1 MPNKIEPIFIYFDK
15 LQFDKDKKFML
26 EFSKDD
32 EITEV
37 LFKQFKDYFII
48 SMNSFTELSND
59 AKSSTQYK
67 KIKTAQISD
76 LSLMI

>member
-1 MPNKIEPIFIYFDK
+1 MPNKIESIFIYFDK

-26 EFSKDD
+26 EFSNDD

-37 LFKQFKDYFII
+37 LFKHFKEYFII
-48 SMNSFTELSND
+48 IMNSFIELSND

-67 KIKTAQISD
+67 KIKTAQMSD

>member
-1 MPNKIEPIFIYFDK
+1 MPNKIESIFIYFDK

-26 EFSKDD
+26 EFSNDD

-37 LFKQFKDYFII
+37 LFKQFKEYFII
-48 SMNSFTELSND
+48 SMNSFIELSND

-67 KIKTAQISD
+67 KIQTAQISD

>member
-15 LQFDKDKKFML
+15 LQFDKDTKVML
-26 EFSKDD
+26 EFSNDD

-48 SMNSFTELSND
+48 SMNSFIELSND

-67 KIKTAQISD
+67 KIKTAQMSD

>member
-48 SMNSFTELSND
+48 SMNSFIELSND
-59 AKSSTQYK
+59 TKSSTQYK

>member
-1 MPNKIEPIFIYFDK
+1 
-15 LQFDKDKKFML
+15 ML